1 LLDPRYST
9 KIDNIAAALKVLGK
23 SLEMRAV

>member
-1 LLDPRYST
+1 LLDPRHST

-23 SLEMRAV
+23 TLEMRTI